1 MSCIGELLDAADDL
15 ICAINDF
22 STSCERSE
30 LLDGMIRLSQQVR
43 EARKDLDYYSEGRM
57 RSLESEL
64 EGEEQLPVEV
74 NSTSDSDP
82 ARAVEIKI
90 SLEIDVIAECYERVH
105 STSCGK
111 EKALKIGRYIKMNYD
126 GKTSIFSYLERCCYD
141 LKDDEMIDMLLL
153 LGEFE

>member
-22 STSCERSE
+22 STSCDRSE

-43 EARKDLDYYSEGRM
+43 VARRDLDHYSEGRM

-64 EGEEQLPVEV
+64 EGEEKLPDEV
-74 NSTSDSDP
+74 NPTSDSDET
-82 ARAVEIKI
+82 RTVEIKI
-90 SLEIDVIAECYERVH
+90 SLEIDSITQCYERVH
-105 STSCGK
+105 SSSCST

-126 GKTSIFSYLERCCYD
+126 GKTSIVSYLERCCYD